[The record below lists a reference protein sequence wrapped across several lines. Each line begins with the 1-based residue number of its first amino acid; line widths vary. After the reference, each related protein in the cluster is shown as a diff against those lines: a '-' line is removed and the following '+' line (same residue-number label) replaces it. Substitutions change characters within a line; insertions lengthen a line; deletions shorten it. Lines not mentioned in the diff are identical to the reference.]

1 MLRESRD
8 KYLGSVESDFKSNPK
23 RFWSLLRQN
32 SKSRSVPHRISMPSG
47 PCGTSGRI
55 KAEGPN
61 AIASLFNRYFASVF
75 TESSLEFEELN
86 EIYDSNQT
94 ALTELSLTNDEVRA
108 VLLSLDVSKATGPDG
123 IPARLLRETADV
135 IAPSLCCLFNK
146 SLSSGFIPTEW
157 KLANV
162 VPVYKKGDREHTEN
176 YRPIS
181 LLSIISKV
189 LERCVLDN
197 IKDQLYSII
206 NDCQHGFVT
215 AKSCITNLI
224 ESLDYI
230 GSVLDKGGQVDTVYL
245 DMSKAFDKVDHG
257 LLITKLRGLGFGG
270 TLLKWLTNYL
280 SNRHQRVTV
289 LGATSHTMAVT
300 SGVPQG
306 SLLGPA
312 LFLLFVND
320 LPESVKSSSMA
331 MYADD
336 SKMFKAIRRPEDAF
350 ALQTDLTNLHTW
362 SMASG
367 LGFSESKCHAQSITR
382 KKYPIC
388 TNYKINDIPLQSMCC
403 ERDLGVRIC
412 LDLGWKEQVLD
423 QNARANKLLGY
434 VRRNTH
440 RIKSI
445 SIRRSMYL
453 TMVRPHIGYATQV
466 WAPQSIDL
474 MLKLERIQRRAT
486 RYILNLP
493 FSSSVCYTSR
503 LQSLSLLPICY
514 WHEYLDLVFLF
525 KSTHGLID
533 LNPSIIP
540 RVRSTRCTR
549 SSADVKSIK
558 YDIPRCKTTTYQR
571 SKIVRVARTWNVLA
585 DDLNSSMDSLAVF
598 KSFLLKYYFNALN
611 TTFNIEDPRS
621 FKTICSK
628 CNTARSLNNR
638 ITCCF

>member
-1 MLRESRD
+1 M
-8 KYLGSVESDFKSNPK
+8 
-23 RFWSLLRQN
+23 
-32 SKSRSVPHRISMPSG
+32 
-47 PCGTSGRI
+47 
-55 KAEGPN
+55 
-61 AIASLFNRYFASVF
+61 
-75 TESSLEFEELN
+75 
-86 EIYDSNQT
+86 
-94 ALTELSLTNDEVRA
+94 
-108 VLLSLDVSKATGPDG
+108 
-123 IPARLLRETADV
+123 
-135 IAPSLCCLFNK
+135 
-146 SLSSGFIPTEW
+146 
-157 KLANV
+157 
-162 VPVYKKGDREHTEN
+162 
-176 YRPIS
+176 
-181 LLSIISKV
+181 SIISKV

-197 IKDQLYSII
+197 IKDHLYSII

-270 TLLKWLTNYL
+270 PLLKWLTNYL

-306 SLLGPA
+306 SFLGPT

-320 LPESVKSSSMA
+320 LPESVKSSLMA

-336 SKMFKAIRRPEDAF
+336 TKVFKAIRRPEDAF

-388 TNYKINDIPLQSMCC
+388 TNYKINDFPLQSTCC

-412 LDLGWKEQVLD
+412 SDLGWKEQVLD
-423 QNARANKLLGY
+423 QTARANKLLGY
-434 VRRNTH
+434 VRRNAH
-440 RIKSI
+440 RIESI

-474 MLKLERIQRRAT
+474 VLKLERIQRRAT

-514 WHEYLDLVFLF
+514 WHEYLDLVLIF

-549 SSADVKSIK
+549 SSADIKSIK
-558 YDIPRCKTTTYQR
+558 YDIPRCKTTYQR
-571 SKIVRVARTWNVLA
+571 SYIVRVARTWNVLA